1 MKVVRISF
9 SIIFSF
15 ALMFV
20 ILASSILYIV
30 NSYIQK
36 EYLLTKFDE
45 IDLYT
50 QIYEEVKE
58 GFENYIYQSG
68 LDITILDK
76 ICDREKVKQDILL
89 VIDSIYNGNDVQI
102 DTSTIR
108 LNLDNAINEYLSNEN
123 RKLSNQEKENI
134 IKFEDIIVD
143 AYKKELSIYTKIQSK
158 LSGNIKETLE
168 LVSKIKNIAIVI
180 TVILAIVL
188 IVINIKAIYS
198 GISYIG
204 IALLSSGVI
213 LNLLENLINSK
224 INIGELVILS
234 KAVSNTVIYI
244 IKEILSLL
252 QTFGIWYIFIGI
264 LIIIF
269 SSIKNKI

>member
-158 LSGNIKETLE
+158 LSGNIKEPLE